1 MDHSAFLRFQVINLT
16 SISYTRFHPAKTLPA
31 LTKNV
36 KFGQNLTFLDSATN
50 HALARLGKL
59 SKVMDALSCNGSVM
73 TSASSEADPL
83 KIKLSA
89 LLLAIGSGSAQG
101 QGQGAS
107 KVEYQSLT
115 ATMTWVAH
123 TNETDLNHGIPQRT
137 PLK

>member
-16 SISYTRFHPAKTLPA
+16 SISYTRFHPAKTLPE

-50 HALARLGKL
+50 HALTRLGKL

-101 QGQGAS
+101 QGAL

-123 TNETDLNHGIPQRT
+123 TNETALNHGISQRT